1 MRIESIFS
9 TSCLIGAGPYG
20 KTEVHRKEV
29 DQQGRT
35 YNTVETHPFFSYSAH
50 GTIEAVKEVGKNVD
64 KLA

>member
-1 MRIESIFS
+1 MQVESVFS
-9 TSCLIGAGPYG
+9 TSYLIGAGPNG

-35 YNTVETHPFFSYSAH
+35 YHSVEMYPFFSYSAH
-50 GTIEAVKEVGKNVD
+50 GTIEAVKEIGKNVD

>member
-1 MRIESIFS
+1 MRIESSYSIS
-9 TSCLIGAGPYG
+9 NIVGAGPYG

-35 YNTVETHPFFSYSAH
+35 YHTVETHPFFSYSAY
-50 GTIEAVKEVGKNVD
+50 GTIEAVKEIGKNVD